1 MTSEGYPVGV
11 MQAYAGK
18 ERNEFTLMDFV
29 ETETPT
35 VVRGKCAEIRFK
47 ILHEIFA
54 SSRSFMVQAAEYLVI
69 DSLRAAN
76 AMAA

>member
-1 MTSEGYPVGV
+1 MKSEGYPVEV

-35 VVRGKCAEIRFK
+35 VVWGGVFSQWHLYYERDRAIRPACGGFLILK
-47 ILHEIFA
+47 I
-54 SSRSFMVQAAEYLVI
+54 
-69 DSLRAAN
+69 
-76 AMAA
+76 